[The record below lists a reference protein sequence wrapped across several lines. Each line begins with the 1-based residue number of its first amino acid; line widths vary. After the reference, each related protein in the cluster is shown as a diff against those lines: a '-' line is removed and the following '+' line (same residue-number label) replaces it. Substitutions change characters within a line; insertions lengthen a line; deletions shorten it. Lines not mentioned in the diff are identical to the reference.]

1 MVVRSTAVLLLCALA
16 FSGCFV
22 RGGAEEAEGRPA
34 TAAVEAAEGPALDR
48 YWREGVLPPEAGEGT
63 PTSGGTLTV
72 RVNTNPPSLTY
83 LLDSDGWL
91 HRITMH
97 NLHQALIRPDP
108 RDHPDYEL
116 IPELAER
123 WEVSDDR
130 LTFTFHLRKGVR
142 WHDGKPFTSA
152 DVRFT
157 FDRLLD
163 EKVRS
168 MHLRQSF
175 QDLESVTTPDDHT
188 VVVRYE
194 KPYVWALEKIANLP
208 ILPAHAFEGYEG
220 SKFNSAPYHR
230 APIGTGPFKFVSW
243 EDQRSIVFERNEDYW
258 GRKAWVD
265 RVVYRI
271 IPEPNVAQQLLLRGE
286 IDLDINLGSEQYAKL
301 AFEPK
306 IVETYHRVKYY
317 EASYTWIGWNHRRP
331 IFQDTRVRRALA
343 MLLDRQKIADALFE
357 GIAETAH
364 CVFYHLG
371 PGCDPATR
379 TPDFD
384 PDEAARLLEE
394 AGWRDTDGD
403 GTLDKDGI
411 PFRFTMTIPS
421 GNPTNEAL
429 VLVFQQ
435 QLHRLGI
442 EMEVQRIEWSVY
454 TKRLRSGE
462 FDACMLAW
470 IMDAENDPYQLWHS
484 SQIDGGSNYLAYAN
498 PELDR
503 MAEQIRGVFDRAER
517 QAILRRFNQTVVDE
531 APLLLVYH
539 LPRRTMVNR
548 RLGGVYLSP
557 MEFFQV
563 ADIWIDPARGAAR

>member
-1 MVVRSTAVLLLCALA
+1 VVLRSTAALLLCALILP
-16 FSGCFV
+16 GCLV
-22 RGGAEEAEGRPA
+22 RGGEPVEEEAAGPVAR
-34 TAAVEAAEGPALDR
+34 AAGGPALDA
-48 YWREGVLPPEAGEGT
+48 YWRDGILPPGLEEGT
-63 PTSGGTLTV
+63 PSRGGTLTV
-72 RVNTNPPSLTY
+72 RINSNPPSLTY

-91 HRITMH
+91 YRVVMH
-97 NLHQALIRPDP
+97 NLHEALVRPDP
-108 RDHPDYEL
+108 RDHPEYRP
-116 IPELAER
+116 IPALAER
-123 WEVSDDR
+123 WEVSDDH
-130 LTFTFHLRKGVR
+130 LTFTFHLRRGVR
-142 WHDGKPFTSA
+142 WHDGRPFTSA
-152 DVRFT
+152 DVAFT
-157 FDRLLD
+157 FEKLLD

-175 QDLESVTTPDDHT
+175 QDLESVTTPDPHT
-188 VVVRYE
+188 VVLRW
-194 KPYVWALEKIANLP
+194 KRPYVWALEKIGSLP

-243 EDQRSIVFERNEDYW
+243 EDQRSIVFERNDDYW
-258 GRKAWVD
+258 GRKAFVD
-265 RVVYRI
+265 RVVYTI

-286 IDLDINLGSEQYAKL
+286 IDLDINLTSEQYAKL
-301 AFEPK
+301 AAEPK
-306 IVETYHRVKYY
+306 IVERYHRVKYY

-331 IFQDTRVRRALA
+331 LFRDARVRRALA
-343 MLLDRQKIADALFE
+343 MLLDREKLARALFE
-357 GIAETAH
+357 GIAEPAH

-384 PDEAARLLEE
+384 PDEAARLLDE

-403 GTLDKDGI
+403 GVLDKDGI

-421 GNPTNEAL
+421 GNPTNDAM

-435 QLHRLGI
+435 QLYRLGI
-442 EMEVQRIEWSVY
+442 EMELQRIEWSVY
-454 TKRLRSGE
+454 TRRLRSGE

-470 IMDAENDPYQLWHS
+470 IMDAESDPYQLWHS

-503 MAEQIRGVFDRAER
+503 LAERIRSTFDREER
-517 QAILRRFNQTVVDE
+517 QAIFRRFNQIVVDE

-539 LPRRTMVNR
+539 LPRRTMVHR
-548 RLGGVYLSP
+548 RLRGVYLSP
-557 MEFFQV
+557 IEFFQV
-563 ADIWIDPARGAAR
+563 ADLWIDPAWEAR